1 LSQSEIDS
9 HFDALFLD
17 EISAA
22 EINEELAQLPAPGPL
37 VGVLSSSPTSL
48 VAITTFGSGRWN
60 VTLSVDGS
68 GLIGGLLLGPS
79 AFPTSWSE
87 IDRTLVALAPNVSFL
102 AARVSKGSCLSIHQL
117 APSTPRPL
125 ASEFKLFVLGALAH
139 QVASG
144 RVGWKQELTV
154 QDQLRS
160 AGNPEGSGSLQFSPA
175 GTKVSVQETATKM
188 ISISDTTAA
197 DLLINLVGRSSVETQ
212 VRRWSSTPEL
222 DVPFLTTREALL
234 LHYADFPILAN
245 AYLSRAPSG
254 REAFLSS
261 SVDPLSLSEAQ
272 GSTEPRDIDKIEWF
286 GSPDGICRAF
296 AGLQQ
301 LSRQPKLSPI
311 ASVFSVDK
319 GGLGLNTSEWPT
331 VWFKGGSEPGVETLG
346 YLATNSSGQTFVVSV
361 MLSNATAALA
371 PSATGALLEAVTGAF
386 GLMG

>member
-1 LSQSEIDS
+1 
-9 HFDALFLD
+9 
-17 EISAA
+17 
-22 EINEELAQLPAPGPL
+22 
-37 VGVLSSSPTSL
+37 
-48 VAITTFGSGRWN
+48 
-60 VTLSVDGS
+60 
-68 GLIGGLLLGPS
+68 
-79 AFPTSWSE
+79 
-87 IDRTLVALAPNVSFL
+87 
-102 AARVSKGSCLSIHQL
+102 
-117 APSTPRPL
+117 
-125 ASEFKLFVLGALAH
+125 
-139 QVASG
+139 
-144 RVGWKQELTV
+144 
-154 QDQLRS
+154 
-160 AGNPEGSGSLQFSPA
+160 
-175 GTKVSVQETATKM
+175 
-188 ISISDTTAA
+188 
-197 DLLINLVGRSSVETQ
+197 VGRSSVETQ

-261 SVDPLSLSEAQ
+261 SVDPLSLSEAH

-286 GSPDGICRAF
+286 GSPDDICRAF